1 MPTADAPS
9 PAPDPA
15 APAPDAW
22 SASAPSPDAP
32 SGWAASPDAE
42 ALVARLR
49 AAGCVFAE
57 DEAALLLDA
66 TGDPEAREAMVA
78 RRVAGEP
85 LEQVLGWAEFCGLRV
100 VVAPTVFV
108 PRRRTEL
115 LVREAVALAPARDAV
130 VVDLCCGTGAVGL
143 AVVSSLV
150 DAVLVAVD
158 VDPAAVEVA
167 RRNLDPVGGVALLG
181 DVDAPLPAHLRG
193 QVDVLTANAPYV
205 PTDEVRL
212 MPPEARDHE
221 ARVALDGGADG
232 LDVQRRVTAAA
243 PRWLR
248 PGGHLLIETSER
260 QAPATAAAM
269 SAAGLVPWVVTDD
282 EVGATVV
289 VGRRGTPTA

>member
-1 MPTADAPS
+1 MLPDIPTLA
-9 PAPDPA
+9 
-15 APAPDAW
+15 
-22 SASAPSPDAP
+22 
-32 SGWAASPDAE
+32 
-42 ALVARLR
+42 ARLR

-57 DEAALLLDA
+57 DEARVLLDA
-66 TGDPEAREAMVA
+66 TADADALEAMVV

-85 LEQVLGWAEFCGLRV
+85 LEQVVGWAEFCGLRV
-100 VVAPTVFV
+100 AVAPTVFV

-150 DAVLVAVD
+150 DAVLVAAD
-158 VDPAAVEVA
+158 VDPAAVAVA

-181 DVDAPLPAHLRG
+181 DLDVPLPEHLRG
-193 QVDVLTANAPYV
+193 RVDVLTANAPYV
-205 PTDEVRL
+205 PSDEVRL

-232 LDVQRRVTAAA
+232 LDVQRRVAAAA

-269 SAAGLVPWVVTDD
+269 ASAGLAPWTVEDD
-282 EVGATVV
+282 DLGATVV
-289 VGRRGTPTA
+289 IGRRAGPPRRG